1 MNSEQGA
8 TFHGIAAAPFLGLEL
23 TGRVEQLEKDTT
35 GMMQRGAMIC
45 RYTSRG
51 SII

>member
-8 TFHGIAAAPFLGLEL
+8 TFHGIAAAPFLEL

-51 SII
+51 SIT